1 MIRRLLPR
9 QLLGNLSA
17 DSVFADG
24 ASFFVERSAD
34 AYIRRTFLLPNYS
47 HPSRNF
53 FDTYAIF
60 YTKRAALL
68 KVEPLVLKVESNTA
82 KVEKKNKF
90 NLDFLNKIR

>member
-1 MIRRLLPR
+1 MQSPRLFPLY
-9 QLLGNLSA
+9 LYDLHKINTY
-17 DSVFADG
+17 
-24 ASFFVERSAD
+24 D

-68 KVEPLVLKVESNTA
+68 KVEPPVLKVESNTA